1 MSAMIAITPR
11 LAISEADL
19 EESFITASGPGGQN
33 VNKVA
38 TAVQLRFNL
47 DGCSNL
53 PAGVKAR
60 LAAAAGRRLNNDGF
74 IVITANQYRTQNR
87 NREDARARLIEMIR
101 AASIAPAFRKP
112 TRPTKASKTRRLEAK
127 VLRGKTKKLRGKGDL
142 EG

>member
-1 MSAMIAITPR
+1 MSEIAITPR
-11 LAISEADL
+11 LSISEADL

-47 DGCSNL
+47 AACATL
-53 PAGVKAR
+53 PEAVKAR
-60 LAAAAGRRLNNDGF
+60 LATAAGRRLNNDGF

-87 NREDARARLIEMIR
+87 NREDARARLIALIR
-101 AASIAPAFRKP
+101 AATIAPIFRKP

-127 VLRGKTKKLRGKGDL
+127 SSRAKTKRLRGKGDL